1 MSFLS
6 QFPVVALSGL
16 LFGCMGKPVVPEPPK
31 AFSADYWGTISARR
45 DGRPLQNPRIWAA
58 TRTPCHAHAFDIF
71 VTEFNDQGEE
81 LVTFTLANIPQRV
94 GTLNQFRADYANLFC
109 TTDTL
114 GSTLTAKGQAGFSG
128 TYKPYK
134 RGNELVITAFDSVK
148 REIRGTFFLQLIVD
162 ERKSAKSP
170 DGIKIDRGVFHT
182 KLKGPS
188 GKYE

>member
-6 QFPVVALSGL
+6 QLSQIVLLGL
-16 LFGCMGKPVVPEPPK
+16 LLGCISKPLAPKPPQ
-31 AFSADYWGTISARR
+31 AFSAEYWGTVSARR
-45 DGRPLQNPRIWAA
+45 DGLPLQNPRIWAA
-58 TRTPCHAHAFDIF
+58 TRTPCNAHAFDIF

-114 GSTLTAKGQAGFSG
+114 GSTLTAKVQAGFSG
-128 TYKPYK
+128 TYKPCK
-134 RGNELVITAFDSVK
+134 WGSKLVITSFDSVK
-148 REIRGTFFLQLIVD
+148 REIKGTFLLQLIID
-162 ERKSAKSP
+162 ERKSGRTLDS
-170 DGIKIDRGVFHT
+170 IKIDRGVFHT
-182 KLKGPS
+182 KLKGLS

>member
-1 MSFLS
+1 M
-6 QFPVVALSGL
+6 
-16 LFGCMGKPVVPEPPK
+16 
-31 AFSADYWGTISARR
+31 GTISAQR
-45 DGRPLQNPRIWAA
+45 DGKPLQNPRIWAA
-58 TRTPCHAHAFDIF
+58 TRTPCNTYAFDIF

-114 GSTLTAKGQAGFSG
+114 GSTLTAKAQAGFSG
-128 TYKPYK
+128 TYKPRK
-134 RGNELVITAFDSVK
+134 SGNKLVITAFDSVR
-148 REIRGTFFLQLIVD
+148 REIKGTFVLQLIID
-162 ERKSAKSP
+162 ERKSIKSP
-170 DGIKIDRGVFHT
+170 DYINIDRGVFHT